1 MTKRKPGIFWHL
13 PYNFHNSFNVMSF
26 IFVMIVSSVLGMV
39 GWWVGNFFGIVFA
52 IVLSM
57 FASTYGIILGQRL
70 NREYFE

>member
-1 MTKRKPGIFWHL
+1 
-13 PYNFHNSFNVMSF
+13 MSF

-39 GWWVGNFFGIVFA
+39 GWWVGNLFGIVFA